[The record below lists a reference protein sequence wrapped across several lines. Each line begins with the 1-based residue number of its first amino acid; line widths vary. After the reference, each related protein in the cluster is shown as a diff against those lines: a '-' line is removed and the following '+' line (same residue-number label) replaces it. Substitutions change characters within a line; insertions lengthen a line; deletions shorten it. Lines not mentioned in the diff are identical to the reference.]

1 MTLYE
6 NWMNKAFS
14 KDGKS
19 MEEVWDDFLP
29 KEQKIYEYILG
40 EKVTVLQGAV
50 SELALRFGVTS
61 EESVAFID
69 GINEVLPKPYEMNE
83 LEENSPVKLEID
95 FEKLYK
101 KMVEYKAEHLYK
113 LPQWD
118 NIYTE
123 EERKN
128 FTKEQKKSRTIV
140 KDKKIGRN
148 DPCPCGSGKKYKKCC
163 GANL

>member
-19 MEEVWDDFLP
+19 MEAVWDDFLP

-40 EKVTVLQGAV
+40 EKVNVLEGAV
-50 SELALRFGVTS
+50 SELAFRFGVTA
-61 EESVAFID
+61 EEIIAFID
-69 GINEVLPKPYEMNE
+69 GINEALPKPYDMNE
-83 LEENSPVKLEID
+83 LEENSSVRLEID

-101 KMVEYKAEHLYK
+101 KLVEYKAEHLYK

-118 NIYTE
+118 NIYT
-123 EERKN
+123 
-128 FTKEQKKSRTIV
+128 
-140 KDKKIGRN
+140 
-148 DPCPCGSGKKYKKCC
+148 
-163 GANL
+163 

>member
-19 MEEVWDDFLP
+19 MEAVWDEFLP

-40 EKVTVLQGAV
+40 EKVNVLEGAV

-61 EESVAFID
+61 EEIVAFID
-69 GINEVLPKPYEMNE
+69 GINEVLPKPYDMNE
-83 LEENSPVKLEID
+83 LEENSSVKLEID

-101 KMVEYKAEHLYK
+101 K
-113 LPQWD
+113 
-118 NIYTE
+118 
-123 EERKN
+123 
-128 FTKEQKKSRTIV
+128 SRTEI
-140 KDKKIGRN
+140 IFYQMI
-148 DPCPCGSGKKYKKCC
+148 PLFCPGKGS
-163 GANL
+163 